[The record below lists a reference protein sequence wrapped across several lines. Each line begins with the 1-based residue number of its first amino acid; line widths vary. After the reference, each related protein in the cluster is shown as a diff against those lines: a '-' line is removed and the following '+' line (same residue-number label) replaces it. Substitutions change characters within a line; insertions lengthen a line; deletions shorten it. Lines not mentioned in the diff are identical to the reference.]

1 MGRRVRS
8 PRPQSTAR
16 ASRSCAGHDRVYR
29 DSKYVRWIARSATT
43 STRNRTNPPAM
54 TEAGSGAI
62 KRTIGP
68 NPTTFA
74 RATAQAHSC
83 RRRIPSPVPK
93 ATIAA
98 NPLRKAWPAASK
110 WAHNIER
117 STTTIQAAAGHVG
130 LLGPGSNEAVKRE
143 SRIARAAAKAKT
155 QYGAPENEP
164 Y

>member
-1 MGRRVRS
+1 MGRRVR
-8 PRPQSTAR
+8 RPWPPSTAR
-16 ASRSCAGHDRVYR
+16 TSRSGPDRERVYR

-43 STRNRTNPPAM
+43 SIRNRTNPPAM
-54 TEAGSGAI
+54 TAVGTGAI

-74 RATAQAHSC
+74 KATGQAHSC

-130 LLGPGSNEAVKRE
+130 LLGPGSNAAVKRE
-143 SRIARAAAKAKT
+143 RRIARAAAKAKT